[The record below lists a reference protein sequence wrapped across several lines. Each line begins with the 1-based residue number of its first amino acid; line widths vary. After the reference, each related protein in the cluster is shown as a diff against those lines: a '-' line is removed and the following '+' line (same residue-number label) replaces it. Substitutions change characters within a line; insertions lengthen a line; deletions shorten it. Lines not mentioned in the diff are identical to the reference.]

1 MKRRSA
7 LLPMKNIM
15 TYNCRIVY
23 LLFIVVVL
31 SGCATDSGKLV
42 VHSQT
47 SVEIDLISYDGLT
60 EIPIFVGDVVPGS
73 GQEIQTSYRGL
84 ALLGFAGGQRY
95 PVIIG
100 DEPLILNI
108 GGPGEPP
115 AFEGNGENDFLY
127 KKLSGDD
134 STLGQ
139 YGFAL
144 LMIQAKDLLKSTH
157 SIRNAEEL
165 TAKKEEFHEFVRKNY
180 ENLRHSDMIRQL
192 IAQYFMM
199 HEYVDYHKQ
208 GAPAT
213 DIRIQYQKEV
223 VSGVGSWLETLKPHL
238 QQQEVLNYIVSLY
251 YNRSM
256 VTLAS
261 LIIDNFRD
269 VAYCPGDN
277 KKIFSFSADM
287 HIAVVDGDKEGKLGD
302 FKGTKI
308 IAFVSEDCP
317 VSMVETVNKARQLA
331 NQKENVPVIVA
342 PLQKLSRNH
351 LSMASMIRHK
361 NMFFINDEQ
370 WRKENLPKKIQL
382 PLFIRIGD
390 SFD

>member
-1 MKRRSA
+1 MTS
-7 LLPMKNIM
+7 NIM
-15 TYNCRIVY
+15 TYIYRIAY
-23 LLFIVVVL
+23 FLFIVVAL
-31 SGCATDSGKLV
+31 SGCATGSGKLV

-47 SVEIDLISYDGLT
+47 SVAIDLIGYDGLN
-60 EIPIFVGDVVPGS
+60 EVRIFAGDVVPGS
-73 GQEIQTSYRGL
+73 GQEIQTQYRGL

-100 DEPLILNI
+100 DESFSLNI
-108 GGPGEPP
+108 VGPGDPP
-115 AFEGNGENDFLY
+115 SFTSSGENDSFY
-127 KKLSGDD
+127 KLLSGDPKAPVD
-134 STLGQ
+134 
-139 YGFAL
+139 YGFAH
-144 LMIQAKDLLKSTH
+144 LMFQAKDLLESSS
-157 SIRNAEEL
+157 SIRTVEEL
-165 TAKKEEFHEFVRKNY
+165 TAKKKEFHEFVRKNY
-180 ENLRHSDMIRQL
+180 ETLRHSDMIRRL

-199 HEYVDYHKQ
+199 HEYVDYHKE

-256 VTLAS
+256 VALAS
-261 LIIDNFRD
+261 LIIENFRN
-269 VAYCPGDN
+269 VAYCPGDD
-277 KKIFSFSADM
+277 KKIFSFSGDM
-287 HIAVVDGDKEGKLGD
+287 LITTPNEDKKRKLGD
-302 FKGTKI
+302 FKGDKI

-317 VSMVETVNKARQLA
+317 VSMVETVSKARQLA
-331 NQKENVPVIVA
+331 DRKENVPVIVA
-342 PLQKLSRNH
+342 PLQKLSNDH
-351 LSMASMIRHK
+351 FTMASMIRHK

-390 SFD
+390 DLD

>member
-1 MKRRSA
+1 MTS
-7 LLPMKNIM
+7 NIM
-15 TYNCRIVY
+15 TYIYRIAY
-23 LLFIVVVL
+23 FLFIVVAL
-31 SGCATDSGKLV
+31 SGCATGSGKLV

-47 SVEIDLISYDGLT
+47 SVAIDLIGYDGLN
-60 EIPIFVGDVVPGS
+60 EVRIFAGDVVPGS
-73 GQEIQTSYRGL
+73 GQEIQTQYRGL
-84 ALLGFAGGQRY
+84 ALLVFAGGQRY

-108 GGPGEPP
+108 VGPGDPP
-115 AFEGNGENDFLY
+115 SFTSSGENDSFY
-127 KKLSGDD
+127 KLLSGDPKAPVD
-134 STLGQ
+134 
-139 YGFAL
+139 YGFAH
-144 LMIQAKDLLKSTH
+144 LMIQAKDLLKSSSSVRTV
-157 SIRNAEEL
+157 EEL

-180 ENLRHSDMIRQL
+180 ETLRHSDMIRRL
-192 IAQYFMM
+192 IAQSFMM
-199 HEYVDYHKQ
+199 HEYVDYHKE

-223 VSGVGSWLETLKPHL
+223 VNGVGSWLETLKPHL

-261 LIIDNFRD
+261 LIIENFRN
-269 VAYCPGDN
+269 VAYCPGDD
-277 KKIFSFSADM
+277 KKIFSFSGDMYITVAD
-287 HIAVVDGDKEGKLGD
+287 GNQERKLGD
-302 FKGTKI
+302 FKGDKI

-370 WRKENLPKKIQL
+370 WRKENLPIKIQL
-382 PLFIRIGD
+382 PLFIQIGD
-390 SFD
+390 DLD

>member
-1 MKRRSA
+1 MTS
-7 LLPMKNIM
+7 NIM
-15 TYNCRIVY
+15 TYIYRIAY
-23 LLFIVVVL
+23 FLFIVVAL
-31 SGCATDSGKLV
+31 SGCATGSGKLV

-47 SVEIDLISYDGLT
+47 SVAIDLIGYDGLN
-60 EIPIFVGDVVPGS
+60 EVRIFAGDVVPGS

-100 DEPLILNI
+100 DESLILNI

-127 KKLSGDD
+127 KKLSGADPASD
-134 STLGQ
+134 K
-139 YGFAL
+139 YNFVL
-144 LMIQAKDLLKSTH
+144 LMLQAKDLLESSS
-157 SIRNAEEL
+157 SIRTVEEL
-165 TAKKEEFHEFVRKNY
+165 TVKKKEFHEFVRKNY
-180 ENLRHSDMIRQL
+180 ETLRHSDMIRRL

-199 HEYVDYHKQ
+199 HEYVNYHKE

-213 DIRIQYQKEV
+213 NIRIQYQKEV
-223 VSGVGSWLETLKPHL
+223 VNGVGGLLETLKPHL

-261 LIIDNFRD
+261 LIIENFRN
-269 VAYCPGDN
+269 VAYCPGDD
-277 KKIFSFSADM
+277 KKIFSFSGDMLITVAD
-287 HIAVVDGDKEGKLGD
+287 GNQERKLGD

-308 IAFVSEDCP
+308 ISFVSEDCP
-317 VSMVETVNKARQLA
+317 VSMVETVSKARQLA
-331 NQKENVPVIVA
+331 DRKENVPVIVA
-342 PLQKLSRNH
+342 PLQKLSNDH
-351 LSMASMIRHK
+351 FTMASMIRHK

-390 SFD
+390 DLD